1 MPWFEQGMF
10 WQDTRCTD
18 EIVDCLERYL
28 LVRSGIVV
36 GLERCLRYGAG
47 WKGASFAE
55 SHARI
60 S

>member
-1 MPWFEQGMF
+1 MF